1 MLFSGGRGS
10 SALVRRLAS
19 HPAVSLTVAI
29 NGYDDGASTGEV
41 RRFLGDAL
49 GPSDFR
55 KNASRL
61 AQELGTA
68 PPALIELLDSRLPE
82 ATTADEA
89 AAFTAALGGQGAPP
103 ARLSACAAAAARL
116 EAAAVGPVVERLR
129 AFEAERMRTG
139 RPFRYGDCA
148 IGNMVFGGAFL
159 LRGRVFNAAVDD
171 YASVVGL
178 LPGVI
183 ENVTDGANAYLVAL
197 DVDGAVLGSEE
208 TIVDAK
214 RRNRIRDIFLIGRP
228 LTDADLAALE
238 RAAPG
243 DRARFFEDLS
253 LAVRLNARL
262 AERIAA
268 ADLIVYA
275 PGTQHSSLFP
285 SYLTA
290 GLSEALAANLTA
302 TKLLITNIQS
312 DAEIAGASAVEII
325 ERAVYYLE
333 GKGRRS
339 IPPPCLITHYLL
351 NDPKASG
358 TDAPYVPLGPLENLE
373 DPRLVRIGSYE
384 DGISGRHN
392 AELVLQPFIDS
403 LAPRRRRLKIAVLLY
418 GAGSSNKVAQSI
430 LEMVRAGL
438 QDLSF
443 DVTVFYDLDRP
454 LDERFVARLP
464 FAARNLAGGGP
475 GTADERLK
483 AALREEAFDYLVL
496 FESSGMYRG
505 DDVLGL
511 LAHVRHAR
519 LDAVWGS
526 RRLSIRDIEA
536 SIRLRYRHHL
546 LLRAMSVAGSH
557 LLSLAY
563 LVAYGRY
570 VSDTLS
576 GVRVVRAT
584 DALEVAVP
592 FTHRQVNQHLLTGLL
607 RRKAELIE
615 LPVRFFS
622 LSPERVRR
630 TTVGEG
636 LRALGFILRRRL
648 GAGRRTGRSVQVG
661 PGAAG
666 AGGRPPAGPPEGA

>member
-1 MLFSGGRGS
+1 M
-10 SALVRRLAS
+10 LVRRLAG
-19 HPAVSLTVAI
+19 HPAVALTVAI

-61 AQELGTA
+61 AQQFGTA
-68 PPALIELLDSRLPE
+68 PPALVELLDVRLPDG
-82 ATTADEA
+82 ATAADVA
-89 AAFTAALGGQGAPP
+89 ALLAALGGQGAPP
-103 ARLSACAAAAARL
+103 PGLAGCAALAARV
-116 EAAAVGPVVERLR
+116 EAGALGPVVDRLR
-129 AFEAERMRTG
+129 AFESERVRTG
-139 RPFRYGDCA
+139 RAFRYGDCA
-148 IGNMVFGGAFL
+148 VGNLVFGGSFL

-171 YASVVGL
+171 YAALVGL
-178 LPGVI
+178 PPGLI
-183 ENVTDGANAYLVAL
+183 ENVTNGVNAYLVAL

-214 RRNRIRDIFLIGRP
+214 RRNRIRDIFLISRELTEEDLDALGR
-228 LTDADLAALE
+228 TDDAG
-238 RAAPG
+238 RAG
-243 DRARFFEDLS
+243 FFERLS
-253 LAVRLNARL
+253 VDVPLNARL
-262 AERIAA
+262 AQRIAA

-290 GLSEALAANLTA
+290 GLSDALAANLTA

-358 TDAPYVPLGPLENLE
+358 ADAPYVPLGPLENLE

-384 DGISGRHN
+384 DGVSGRHS
-392 AELVLQPFIDS
+392 AEAVLQPFLDS
-403 LAPRRRRLKIAVLLY
+403 LVPRRRRLKIAVLLY
-418 GAGSSNKVAQSI
+418 GAGSSNKIAQSI

-438 QDLSF
+438 PDLLL
-443 DVTVFYDLDRP
+443 DVTVFYELDRP
-454 LDERFVARLP
+454 LDDAFVSSLP
-464 FAARNLAGGGP
+464 FAARHLSDAGAG
-475 GTADERLK
+475 DERLK

-505 DDVLGL
+505 EDVLGL

-526 RRLSIRDIEA
+526 RRLSVRDIEA
-536 SIRLRYRHHL
+536 SIRLRYQHNL
-546 LLRAMSVAGSH
+546 LLRALSVTGSH
-557 LLSLAY
+557 LLSAAY

-576 GVRVVRAT
+576 GVRVVRAG
-584 DALEVAVP
+584 DAWGLTVP
-592 FTHRQVNQHLLTGLL
+592 FTHRQANQHLLTGLF

-636 LRALGFILRRRL
+636 LQALGFILWRRL
-648 GAGRRTGRSVQVG
+648 GGGRRTAPRASDVRATGR
-661 PGAAG
+661 
-666 AGGRPPAGPPEGA
+666 RPDGSARGD